1 MTMHGSKL
9 FAFAVALLAFAGPP
23 LPAATTV
30 PGPLLART
38 GADSVQGVRDG
49 DLIGFKGSPYAA
61 PPVGALRRREPRAA
75 TPWQGRPAPA
85 NNPRPDG

>member
-49 DLIGFKGSPYAA
+49 DLIGFKG
-61 PPVGALRRREPRAA
+61 
-75 TPWQGRPAPA
+75 
-85 NNPRPDG
+85 